1 MENLEEKTEDVEEAV
16 EEEKPDEG
24 IDGNGTLKTGAEG
37 KVDDGKPKGDLPS
50 HLRNVIKDKD
60 REIERLKASA
70 GKPAVPED
78 VVEKVEKLYLRD
90 QLQRVSPS
98 LVGEADEIYAIQ
110 KRLGLTADDAVKMHL
125 GAKLLES
132 ARNSDITPPAGISPT
147 NPTATQDLTKLSD
160 DKIADEARKQW
171 EERHPTRR
179 Q

>member
-1 MENLEEKTEDVEEAV
+1 MENLEEKTEDVEE
-16 EEEKPDEG
+16 EKLDEG
-24 IDGNGTLKTGAEG
+24 IDEKGTLKTGAEG
-37 KVDDGKPKGDLPS
+37 KVDGEKPKGDLPS
-50 HLRNVIKDKD
+50 HLRQVIRDKD
-60 REIERLKASA
+60 TEIQRLKASA

-132 ARNSDITPPAGISPT
+132 AQNADITPPAGISPT

-171 EERHPTRR
+171 EERHPPRR
-179 Q
+179 R